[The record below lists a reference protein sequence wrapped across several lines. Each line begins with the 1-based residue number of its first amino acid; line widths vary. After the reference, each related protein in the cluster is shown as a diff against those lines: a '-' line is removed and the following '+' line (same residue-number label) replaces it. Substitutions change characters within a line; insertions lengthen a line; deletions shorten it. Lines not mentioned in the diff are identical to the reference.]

1 MKLPLLK
8 RSAPSAAGEPSAA
21 KKKRPS
27 LKKLLALAAAAAL
40 VIGLGG
46 RTLLGGGA
54 QAAKTGDGGYTTA
67 QVTRRDV
74 TAAIT
79 GSGTLEAAD
88 SYNVTTLLEDTILTA
103 NFEEGDQ
110 VEEGTVLY
118 TLDSSDADSSLE
130 QSEISLQQAQRS
142 YSSQLED
149 QADLNVAATAAGQVW
164 SVDVEVGDEIQA
176 GQTVATIRD
185 SATMELK
192 VPFPAD
198 DAAGFSLGQS
208 AAVTLDS
215 TFETLSGTI
224 TKVNGNTEVRSG
236 NVQVRTVTIAVTN
249 PGGLSTDQ
257 SATAAVVSADTK
269 GPYVAD
275 NGGGLTLPF
284 TPTAVYV
291 DGALS
296 GQSQVKQYDVYYYN
310 AALRTVWVYTDRAT
324 GTLTDLSP
332 SKTAPTSATVAGVT
346 YSIGS
351 STASYKLSSQ
361 GQFSQGD
368 VVTVLLGMDGDI
380 VDVVSAQNS
389 ETTYYGVVIAST
401 KAASSSSTSS
411 SSTTSAQAQTQ
422 VACSDGTVRTF
433 YHSGGAQSVGKL
445 VSVAVTQSGTTLSA
459 IPRRSLS
466 GTVNSAGTR
475 FAGYSFAD
483 NVEILDTDGDGGYA
497 RIYPSRLAGYSL
509 TDDDVLFYSLD
520 STGSIDCLILDE
532 ATGDTYT
539 YAFVTQA
546 TSKTDGSSL
555 SGSYTY
561 LQNGQS
567 HSVSG
572 QQTYSVKV
580 GGARLTF
587 SDNGSLK
594 GMRQLSS
601 VNLTGLTSLTAT
613 AGSSKYA
620 LAEDVTVLLRDGSQQ
635 GYYPT
640 TLSAVNSTDY
650 SLVGWYDNQ
659 GASAGGRIRILVATK
674 K

>member
-1 MKLPLLK
+1 MIKEMKFPM
-8 RSAPSAAGEPSAA
+8 R
-21 KKKRPS
+21 
-27 LKKLLALAAAAAL
+27 KKLSALLAAALAVSMLTLPAGAVSQSTALETVRALGILAGDSQGNLNLSSAVTRAEFVTMMTAASSYKDTVGSGYGVSL
-40 VIGLGG
+40 FKDVKSSHWASEYIRLAVEQNWMTGYTDGTFRPG
-46 RTLLGGGA
+46 RTITLEEACTALLRLLGYDASSLAGSFP
-54 QAAKTGDGGYTTA
+54 TA
-67 QVTRRDV
+67 QLSKAGAVGLLDDV
-74 TAAIT
+74 TAKQ
-79 GSGTLEAAD
+79 GQTLTRQDCVTLFYNLLLAD
-88 SYNVTTLLEDTILTA
+88 TKAGAVYGTTL
-103 NFEEGDQ
+103 GY
-110 VEEGTVLY
+110 TVKNNEVDY
-118 TLDSSDADSSLE
+118 
-130 QSEISLQQAQRS
+130 
-142 YSSQLED
+142 
-149 QADLNVAATAAGQVW
+149 AT
-164 SVDVEVGDEIQA
+164 
-176 GQTVATIRD
+176 
-185 SATMELK
+185 
-192 VPFPAD
+192 
-198 DAAGFSLGQS
+198 
-208 AAVTLDS
+208 
-215 TFETLSGTI
+215 
-224 TKVNGNTEVRSG
+224 
-236 NVQVRTVTIAVTN
+236 
-249 PGGLSTDQ
+249 
-257 SATAAVVSADTK
+257 VVSADTK

-284 TPTAVYV
+284 TPTALYV

-296 GQSQVKQYDVYYYN
+296 SQSQVKQYDVYYYN
-310 AALRTVWVYTDRAT
+310 SGLRTVWVYTDRAT

-389 ETTYYGVVIAST
+389 ETTYYGVVVASS

-422 VACSDGTVRTF
+422 VACSDGAVRTF

-445 VSVAVTQSGTTLSA
+445 VSVAVTQSGTQLSA
-459 IPRRSLS
+459 ISKRSLS

-483 NVEILDTDGDGGYA
+483 GVEILDTDGDGGYA

-509 TDDDVLFYSLD
+509 TDDDVLFYTLD
-520 STGSIDCLILDE
+520 SSGSIDCLILDE

-546 TSKTDGSSL
+546 NSKTDGSSL

>member
-1 MKLPLLK
+1 MIKEMKFPM
-8 RSAPSAAGEPSAA
+8 R
-21 KKKRPS
+21 
-27 LKKLLALAAAAAL
+27 KKLSALLAAALAVSMLTLPAGAVSQSTALETVRALGIMAGDSQGNLNLSSAVTRAEFVTMMTAAASYKDTVGSGYGVSL
-40 VIGLGG
+40 FKDVKSSHWASEYIRLAAEQNWMTGYTDGTFRPG
-46 RTLLGGGA
+46 RTITLEEACTALLRLLGYDSSSLAGSFP
-54 QAAKTGDGGYTTA
+54 TA
-67 QVTRRDV
+67 QLSKAGSVGLLDDV
-74 TAAIT
+74 TAKQ
-79 GSGTLEAAD
+79 GQTLTRQDCVTLFYNLLLAD
-88 SYNVTTLLEDTILTA
+88 TKDGPVYGTTLGYTIK
-103 NFEEGDQ
+103 NNEVD
-110 VEEGTVLY
+110 Y
-118 TLDSSDADSSLE
+118 
-130 QSEISLQQAQRS
+130 
-142 YSSQLED
+142 
-149 QADLNVAATAAGQVW
+149 AT
-164 SVDVEVGDEIQA
+164 
-176 GQTVATIRD
+176 
-185 SATMELK
+185 
-192 VPFPAD
+192 
-198 DAAGFSLGQS
+198 
-208 AAVTLDS
+208 
-215 TFETLSGTI
+215 
-224 TKVNGNTEVRSG
+224 
-236 NVQVRTVTIAVTN
+236 
-249 PGGLSTDQ
+249 
-257 SATAAVVSADTK
+257 VVSADTK
-269 GPYVAD
+269 GPYVASVSRT
-275 NGGGLTLPF
+275 LELPF
-284 TPTAVYV
+284 SAASATVYR
-291 DGALS
+291 DGDLS
-296 GQSQVKQYDVYYYN
+296 SQSQVKQYDVYYYN
-310 AALRTVWVYTDRAT
+310 SDLRTVWVYTDRAT

-389 ETTYYGVVIAST
+389 ETTYYGVVVASS

-459 IPRRSLS
+459 ISRRSLS

-509 TDDDVLFYSLD
+509 TDDDVLFYTLD
-520 STGSIDCLILDE
+520 SSGSIDCLILDE

-546 TSKTDGSSL
+546 TSKTDGNNL

-567 HSVSG
+567 HTVSG

-587 SDNGSLK
+587 SDNGALK

-620 LAEDVTVLLRDGSQQ
+620 LAEDVMVLLRDSGQQ

>member
-1 MKLPLLK
+1 M
-8 RSAPSAAGEPSAA
+8 R
-21 KKKRPS
+21 
-27 LKKLLALAAAAAL
+27 KKLSALLAAALAVSMLTLPAGAVSQSTALETVRALGILAGDSQGNLNLSSAVTRAEFVTMMTAASSYKDTVGSGYGVSL
-40 VIGLGG
+40 FKDVKSNHWASEYIRLAVEQNWMTGYTDGTFRPS
-46 RTLLGGGA
+46 RTITLEEACTALLRLLGYDASSLAGSFP
-54 QAAKTGDGGYTTA
+54 TA
-67 QVTRRDV
+67 QLSKAGAVGLLDDV
-74 TAAIT
+74 TAKQ
-79 GSGTLEAAD
+79 GQTLTRQDCVTLFYHLLLAETKAGAV
-88 SYNVTTLLEDTILTA
+88 YGTTLGYTIK
-103 NFEEGDQ
+103 NNEVD
-110 VEEGTVLY
+110 Y
-118 TLDSSDADSSLE
+118 
-130 QSEISLQQAQRS
+130 
-142 YSSQLED
+142 
-149 QADLNVAATAAGQVW
+149 AT
-164 SVDVEVGDEIQA
+164 
-176 GQTVATIRD
+176 
-185 SATMELK
+185 
-192 VPFPAD
+192 
-198 DAAGFSLGQS
+198 
-208 AAVTLDS
+208 
-215 TFETLSGTI
+215 
-224 TKVNGNTEVRSG
+224 
-236 NVQVRTVTIAVTN
+236 
-249 PGGLSTDQ
+249 
-257 SATAAVVSADTK
+257 VVSADTK

-296 GQSQVKQYDVYYYN
+296 SRSQVKQYDVYYYN
-310 AALRTVWVYTDRAT
+310 AALRSVWVYTDRAT

-422 VACSDGTVRTF
+422 VACSDGAVRTF

-445 VSVAVTQSGTTLSA
+445 VSVTVTQSGTTLSA
-459 IPRRSLS
+459 ISKRSLS

-546 TSKTDGSSL
+546 TSKTDGNSL

-567 HSVSG
+567 HSISG

>member
-1 MKLPLLK
+1 MIKEMKFPM
-8 RSAPSAAGEPSAA
+8 R
-21 KKKRPS
+21 
-27 LKKLLALAAAAAL
+27 KKLSALLAAALAVSMLTLPAGAVSQSTALETVRALGILAGDSQGNLNLSSAVTRAEFVTMMTAASSYKDTVGSGYGVSL
-40 VIGLGG
+40 FKDVKSSHWASEYIRLAVEQNWMTGYTDGTFRPG
-46 RTLLGGGA
+46 RTITLEEACTALLRLLGYDSSSLAGSFP
-54 QAAKTGDGGYTTA
+54 TA
-67 QVTRRDV
+67 QLSKAGSVGLLDDV
-74 TAAIT
+74 TAK
-79 GSGTLEAAD
+79 
-88 SYNVTTLLEDTILTA
+88 
-103 NFEEGDQ
+103 Q
-110 VEEGTVLY
+110 
-118 TLDSSDADSSLE
+118 
-130 QSEISLQQAQRS
+130 
-142 YSSQLED
+142 
-149 QADLNVAATAAGQVW
+149 
-164 SVDVEVGDEIQA
+164 
-176 GQTVATIRD
+176 GQTLTRQD
-185 SATMELK
+185 C
-192 VPFPAD
+192 
-198 DAAGFSLGQS
+198 
-208 AAVTLDS
+208 VTLFYNLLLAD
-215 TFETLSGTI
+215 TKDGPVYGATLGYTI
-224 TKVNGNTEVRSG
+224 KNNEV
-236 NVQVRTVTIAVTN
+236 
-249 PGGLSTDQ
+249 DY
-257 SATAAVVSADTK
+257 ATVVSADTK

-275 NGGGLTLPF
+275 NGGSLTLPF

-310 AALRTVWVYTDRAT
+310 AGLRTVWVYTDRAT

-332 SKTAPTSATVAGVT
+332 SKTAPASATVAGVT

-389 ETTYYGVVIAST
+389 ETTYYGVVVAST
-401 KAASSSSTSS
+401 KAASSSSTSG

-422 VACSDGTVRTF
+422 VACSDGAVRTF

-459 IPRRSLS
+459 ISKRSLS

-483 NVEILDTDGDGGYA
+483 GVEILDTDGDGGYA

>member
-1 MKLPLLK
+1 M
-8 RSAPSAAGEPSAA
+8 R
-21 KKKRPS
+21 
-27 LKKLLALAAAAAL
+27 KKLSALLAAALAVSMLTLPAGAVSQSTALETVRALGILAGDSQGNLNLSSAVTRAEFVTMMTAASSYKDTVGSGYGVSL
-40 VIGLGG
+40 FKDVKSSHWASEYIRLAVEQNWMTGYTDGTFRPG
-46 RTLLGGGA
+46 RTITLEEACTALLRLLGYDASSLAGSFP
-54 QAAKTGDGGYTTA
+54 TA
-67 QVTRRDV
+67 QLSKAGAVGLLDDV
-74 TAAIT
+74 TAKQ
-79 GSGTLEAAD
+79 GQTLTRQD
-88 SYNVTTLLEDTILTA
+88 CVTLFYNLLLAETKAGAVYGTTL
-103 NFEEGDQ
+103 GY
-110 VEEGTVLY
+110 TVKNNEVDY
-118 TLDSSDADSSLE
+118 
-130 QSEISLQQAQRS
+130 
-142 YSSQLED
+142 
-149 QADLNVAATAAGQVW
+149 AT
-164 SVDVEVGDEIQA
+164 
-176 GQTVATIRD
+176 
-185 SATMELK
+185 
-192 VPFPAD
+192 
-198 DAAGFSLGQS
+198 
-208 AAVTLDS
+208 
-215 TFETLSGTI
+215 
-224 TKVNGNTEVRSG
+224 
-236 NVQVRTVTIAVTN
+236 
-249 PGGLSTDQ
+249 
-257 SATAAVVSADTK
+257 VVSADTK

-310 AALRTVWVYTDRAT
+310 AALRSVWVYTDRAT

-459 IPRRSLS
+459 ISKRSLS

-620 LAEDVTVLLRDGSQQ
+620 LAEDVTVLLRDSGQQ

>member
-1 MKLPLLK
+1 M
-8 RSAPSAAGEPSAA
+8 
-21 KKKRPS
+21 KKRLS
-27 LKKLLALAAAAAL
+27 ALLAAALAVSMLTLPAGAVSQSTALETVRALGILAGDSQGNLNLSSAVTRAEFVTMMTAASSYKDTVGSGYGVSL
-40 VIGLGG
+40 FKDVKSSHWASEYIRLAVEQGWMTGYTDGTFRPG
-46 RTLLGGGA
+46 RTITLEEACTALLRLLGYDASSLAGSFP
-54 QAAKTGDGGYTTA
+54 TA
-67 QVTRRDV
+67 QLSKAGAVGLLDDV
-74 TAAIT
+74 TAKQ
-79 GSGTLEAAD
+79 GQTLTRQDCVTLFYHLLLAETKAGAV
-88 SYNVTTLLEDTILTA
+88 YGTTL
-103 NFEEGDQ
+103 GY
-110 VEEGTVLY
+110 TVKNNEVDY
-118 TLDSSDADSSLE
+118 
-130 QSEISLQQAQRS
+130 
-142 YSSQLED
+142 
-149 QADLNVAATAAGQVW
+149 AT
-164 SVDVEVGDEIQA
+164 
-176 GQTVATIRD
+176 
-185 SATMELK
+185 
-192 VPFPAD
+192 
-198 DAAGFSLGQS
+198 
-208 AAVTLDS
+208 
-215 TFETLSGTI
+215 
-224 TKVNGNTEVRSG
+224 
-236 NVQVRTVTIAVTN
+236 
-249 PGGLSTDQ
+249 
-257 SATAAVVSADTK
+257 VVSADTK

-310 AALRTVWVYTDRAT
+310 AGLRTVWVYTDRAT

-433 YHSGGAQSVGKL
+433 YHSDGAQSVGKL

-459 IPRRSLS
+459 ISKRSLS

-546 TSKTDGSSL
+546 TSKTDGNSL

-587 SDNGSLK
+587 SDNGALK

>member
-1 MKLPLLK
+1 MIKEMKFPM
-8 RSAPSAAGEPSAA
+8 R
-21 KKKRPS
+21 
-27 LKKLLALAAAAAL
+27 KKLSALLAAALAVSMLTLPAGAVSQSTALETVRALGIMAGDSQGNLNLSSAVTRAEFVTMMTAASSYKDTVGSGYGVSL
-40 VIGLGG
+40 FKDVKSSHWASEYIRLAVEQNWMTGYTDGTFRPG
-46 RTLLGGGA
+46 RTITLEEACTALLRLLGYDSSSLAGSFP
-54 QAAKTGDGGYTTA
+54 TA
-67 QVTRRDV
+67 QLSKAGSVGLLDDV
-74 TAAIT
+74 TAKQ
-79 GSGTLEAAD
+79 GQTLTRQDCVTLFYNLLLAD
-88 SYNVTTLLEDTILTA
+88 TKDGPVYGTTLGYTIK
-103 NFEEGDQ
+103 NNEVD
-110 VEEGTVLY
+110 Y
-118 TLDSSDADSSLE
+118 
-130 QSEISLQQAQRS
+130 
-142 YSSQLED
+142 
-149 QADLNVAATAAGQVW
+149 AT
-164 SVDVEVGDEIQA
+164 
-176 GQTVATIRD
+176 
-185 SATMELK
+185 
-192 VPFPAD
+192 
-198 DAAGFSLGQS
+198 
-208 AAVTLDS
+208 
-215 TFETLSGTI
+215 
-224 TKVNGNTEVRSG
+224 
-236 NVQVRTVTIAVTN
+236 
-249 PGGLSTDQ
+249 
-257 SATAAVVSADTK
+257 VVSADTK
-269 GPYVAD
+269 GPYVASVSRT
-275 NGGGLTLPF
+275 LELPF
-284 TPTAVYV
+284 SAASATVYR
-291 DGALS
+291 DGDLS
-296 GQSQVKQYDVYYYN
+296 SQSQVQQYDVYYYN
-310 AALRTVWVYTDRAT
+310 SGLRTVWVYSDRAT

-389 ETTYYGVVIAST
+389 ETTYYGVVVASS

-433 YHSGGAQSVGKL
+433 YHDGGAQSVGKL

-459 IPRRSLS
+459 ISRRSLS

-546 TSKTDGSSL
+546 TSKTDGNSL

-620 LAEDVTVLLRDGSQQ
+620 LAEDVAVLLRDGSQQ

>member
-1 MKLPLLK
+1 MIKEMKFPM
-8 RSAPSAAGEPSAA
+8 R
-21 KKKRPS
+21 
-27 LKKLLALAAAAAL
+27 KKLSALLAAALAVSMLTLPAGAVSQSTALETIQALGILAGDSQGNLNLSSAVTRAEFVTMMTAASSYKDTVGSGYGVSL
-40 VIGLGG
+40 FKDVKSSHWASEYIRLAVEQNWMTGYTDGTFRPG
-46 RTLLGGGA
+46 RTITLEEACTALLRLLGYDASTLAGSFP
-54 QAAKTGDGGYTTA
+54 TA
-67 QVTRRDV
+67 QLSKAGAVGLLDDV
-74 TAAIT
+74 TAK
-79 GSGTLEAAD
+79 
-88 SYNVTTLLEDTILTA
+88 
-103 NFEEGDQ
+103 Q
-110 VEEGTVLY
+110 
-118 TLDSSDADSSLE
+118 
-130 QSEISLQQAQRS
+130 
-142 YSSQLED
+142 
-149 QADLNVAATAAGQVW
+149 
-164 SVDVEVGDEIQA
+164 
-176 GQTVATIRD
+176 GQTLTRQD
-185 SATMELK
+185 C
-192 VPFPAD
+192 
-198 DAAGFSLGQS
+198 
-208 AAVTLDS
+208 VTL
-215 TFETLSGTI
+215 FYHLLLAEAKAGAVYGATLGYTV
-224 TKVNGNTEVRSG
+224 KNNEV
-236 NVQVRTVTIAVTN
+236 
-249 PGGLSTDQ
+249 DY
-257 SATAAVVSADTK
+257 ATVVSADTK

-296 GQSQVKQYDVYYYN
+296 DQSQVKQYDVYYYN
-310 AALRTVWVYTDRAT
+310 AGLRTVWVYTDRAT

-389 ETTYYGVVIAST
+389 ETTYYGVVVASS

-433 YHSGGAQSVGKL
+433 YHDGGAQSVGTL
-445 VSVAVTQSGTTLSA
+445 VSVTVTQSGTQLSA
-459 IPRRSLS
+459 ISKRSLS

-483 NVEILDTDGDGGYA
+483 GVEILDTDGDGGYA

-509 TDDDVLFYSLD
+509 TDDDVLFYTLD
-520 STGSIDCLILDE
+520 SSGSIDCLILDE

-546 TSKTDGSSL
+546 TSKTDGNNL

-567 HSVSG
+567 HTVSG

-587 SDNGSLK
+587 SDNGALK

-620 LAEDVTVLLRDGSQQ
+620 LAEDVMVLLRDSGQQ

>member
-1 MKLPLLK
+1 M
-8 RSAPSAAGEPSAA
+8 R
-21 KKKRPS
+21 
-27 LKKLLALAAAAAL
+27 KKLSALLAAALAVSMLTLPAGAVSQSTALETIQALGILAGDSQGNLNLSSAVTRAEFVTMMTAASSYKDTVGSGYGVSL
-40 VIGLGG
+40 FKDVKSSHWASEYIRLAVEQNWMTGYTDGTFRPG
-46 RTLLGGGA
+46 RTITLEEACTALLRLLGYDASSLAGSFP
-54 QAAKTGDGGYTTA
+54 TA
-67 QVTRRDV
+67 QLSKAGAVGLLDDV
-74 TAAIT
+74 TAK
-79 GSGTLEAAD
+79 
-88 SYNVTTLLEDTILTA
+88 
-103 NFEEGDQ
+103 Q
-110 VEEGTVLY
+110 
-118 TLDSSDADSSLE
+118 
-130 QSEISLQQAQRS
+130 
-142 YSSQLED
+142 
-149 QADLNVAATAAGQVW
+149 
-164 SVDVEVGDEIQA
+164 
-176 GQTVATIRD
+176 GQTLTRQD
-185 SATMELK
+185 C
-192 VPFPAD
+192 
-198 DAAGFSLGQS
+198 
-208 AAVTLDS
+208 VTL
-215 TFETLSGTI
+215 FYNLLLAGTKAGAVYG
-224 TKVNGNTEVRSG
+224 TALGYTVKNNEV
-236 NVQVRTVTIAVTN
+236 
-249 PGGLSTDQ
+249 DY
-257 SATAAVVSADTK
+257 AAVVSADTK

-296 GQSQVKQYDVYYYN
+296 DQSQVKQYDVYYYN
-310 AALRTVWVYTDRAT
+310 AALRSVWVYTDRAT

-332 SKTAPTSATVAGVT
+332 SKTAPASATVAGVT

-411 SSTTSAQAQTQ
+411 SSNATAQAQTQ
-422 VACSDGTVRTF
+422 VACSDGAVRTF

-459 IPRRSLS
+459 ISRRSLS

-587 SDNGSLK
+587 SDDGSLK

>member
-1 MKLPLLK
+1 M
-8 RSAPSAAGEPSAA
+8 R
-21 KKKRPS
+21 
-27 LKKLLALAAAAAL
+27 KKLSALLAAALAVSMLTLPAGAVSQSTALETIQALGILAGDSQGNLNLSSAVTRAEFVTMMTAASSYKDTVGSGYGVSL
-40 VIGLGG
+40 FKDVKSSHWASEYIRLAVEQNWMTGYTDGTFRPG
-46 RTLLGGGA
+46 RTITLEEACTALLRLLGYDASSLAGSFP
-54 QAAKTGDGGYTTA
+54 TA
-67 QVTRRDV
+67 QLSKAGAVGLLDDV
-74 TAAIT
+74 TAKQ
-79 GSGTLEAAD
+79 GQTLTRQDCVTLFYHLLLAETKAGAV
-88 SYNVTTLLEDTILTA
+88 YGTTL
-103 NFEEGDQ
+103 GY
-110 VEEGTVLY
+110 TVKNNEVDY
-118 TLDSSDADSSLE
+118 
-130 QSEISLQQAQRS
+130 
-142 YSSQLED
+142 
-149 QADLNVAATAAGQVW
+149 AT
-164 SVDVEVGDEIQA
+164 
-176 GQTVATIRD
+176 
-185 SATMELK
+185 
-192 VPFPAD
+192 
-198 DAAGFSLGQS
+198 
-208 AAVTLDS
+208 
-215 TFETLSGTI
+215 
-224 TKVNGNTEVRSG
+224 
-236 NVQVRTVTIAVTN
+236 
-249 PGGLSTDQ
+249 
-257 SATAAVVSADTK
+257 VVSADTK

-296 GQSQVKQYDVYYYN
+296 DQSQVKQYDVYYYN
-310 AALRTVWVYTDRAT
+310 SGLRTVWVYTDRAT

-445 VSVAVTQSGTTLSA
+445 VSVTVTQSGTTLSA
-459 IPRRSLS
+459 ISKRSLS

-546 TSKTDGSSL
+546 TSKTDGNSL

>member
-1 MKLPLLK
+1 M
-8 RSAPSAAGEPSAA
+8 R
-21 KKKRPS
+21 
-27 LKKLLALAAAAAL
+27 KKLSALLAAALAVSMLTLPAGAVSQSTALETVRALGILAGDSQGNLNLSSAVTRAEFVTMMTAASSYKDTVGSGYGVSL
-40 VIGLGG
+40 FKDVKSSHWASEYIRLAVEQGWMTGYTDGTFRPG
-46 RTLLGGGA
+46 RTITLEEACTALLRLLGYDASSLAGSFP
-54 QAAKTGDGGYTTA
+54 TA
-67 QVTRRDV
+67 QLSKAGAVGLLDDV
-74 TAAIT
+74 TAK
-79 GSGTLEAAD
+79 
-88 SYNVTTLLEDTILTA
+88 
-103 NFEEGDQ
+103 Q
-110 VEEGTVLY
+110 
-118 TLDSSDADSSLE
+118 
-130 QSEISLQQAQRS
+130 
-142 YSSQLED
+142 
-149 QADLNVAATAAGQVW
+149 
-164 SVDVEVGDEIQA
+164 
-176 GQTVATIRD
+176 GQTLTRQD
-185 SATMELK
+185 C
-192 VPFPAD
+192 
-198 DAAGFSLGQS
+198 
-208 AAVTLDS
+208 VTL
-215 TFETLSGTI
+215 FYHLLLAETKAGAVYGATLGYTI
-224 TKVNGNTEVRSG
+224 KNNEV
-236 NVQVRTVTIAVTN
+236 
-249 PGGLSTDQ
+249 DY
-257 SATAAVVSADTK
+257 ATVVSADTK

-459 IPRRSLS
+459 ISKRSLS

-546 TSKTDGSSL
+546 TSKTDGNSL

-620 LAEDVTVLLRDGSQQ
+620 LAEDVTVLLRDSGQQ

>member
-1 MKLPLLK
+1 M
-8 RSAPSAAGEPSAA
+8 R
-21 KKKRPS
+21 
-27 LKKLLALAAAAAL
+27 KKLSALLAAALAVSMLTLPAGAVSQSTALETIQALGILAGDSQGNLNLSSAVTRAEFVTMMTAASSYKDTVGSGYGVSL
-40 VIGLGG
+40 FKDVKSSHWASEYIRLAVEQNWMTGYTDGTFRPG
-46 RTLLGGGA
+46 RTITLEEACTALLRLLGYDASSLAGSFP
-54 QAAKTGDGGYTTA
+54 TA
-67 QVTRRDV
+67 QLSKAGAVGLLDDV
-74 TAAIT
+74 TAKQ
-79 GSGTLEAAD
+79 GQTLTRQDCVTLFYHLLLAETKAGAV
-88 SYNVTTLLEDTILTA
+88 YGTTLGYTIK
-103 NFEEGDQ
+103 NNEVD
-110 VEEGTVLY
+110 Y
-118 TLDSSDADSSLE
+118 
-130 QSEISLQQAQRS
+130 
-142 YSSQLED
+142 
-149 QADLNVAATAAGQVW
+149 AT
-164 SVDVEVGDEIQA
+164 
-176 GQTVATIRD
+176 
-185 SATMELK
+185 
-192 VPFPAD
+192 
-198 DAAGFSLGQS
+198 
-208 AAVTLDS
+208 
-215 TFETLSGTI
+215 
-224 TKVNGNTEVRSG
+224 
-236 NVQVRTVTIAVTN
+236 
-249 PGGLSTDQ
+249 
-257 SATAAVVSADTK
+257 VVSADTK

-296 GQSQVKQYDVYYYN
+296 DQSQVKQYDVYYYN
-310 AALRTVWVYTDRAT
+310 SGLRTVWVYTDRAT

-401 KAASSSSTSS
+401 KAASSSSTSAS
-411 SSTTSAQAQTQ
+411 SNATAQAQTQ

-459 IPRRSLS
+459 ISRRSLS

-483 NVEILDTDGDGGYA
+483 NVDILDTDSDGGYA

>member
-1 MKLPLLK
+1 M
-8 RSAPSAAGEPSAA
+8 R
-21 KKKRPS
+21 
-27 LKKLLALAAAAAL
+27 KKLSALLAAALAVSMLTLPAGAVSQSTALETIQALGILAGDSQGNLNLSSAVTRAEFVTMMTAASSYKDTVGSGYGVSL
-40 VIGLGG
+40 FKDVKSSHWASEYIRLAVEQNWMTGYTDGTFRPG
-46 RTLLGGGA
+46 RTITLEEACTALLRLLGYDASSLAGSFP
-54 QAAKTGDGGYTTA
+54 TA
-67 QVTRRDV
+67 QLSKAGAVGLLDDV
-74 TAAIT
+74 TAKQ
-79 GSGTLEAAD
+79 GQTLTRQDCVTLFYHLLLAETKAGAV
-88 SYNVTTLLEDTILTA
+88 YGTTL
-103 NFEEGDQ
+103 GY
-110 VEEGTVLY
+110 TVKNN
-118 TLDSSDADSSLE
+118 E
-130 QSEISLQQAQRS
+130 
-142 YSSQLED
+142 
-149 QADLNVAATAAGQVW
+149 
-164 SVDVEVGDEIQA
+164 VDY
-176 GQTVATIRD
+176 
-185 SATMELK
+185 
-192 VPFPAD
+192 
-198 DAAGFSLGQS
+198 
-208 AAVTLDS
+208 
-215 TFETLSGTI
+215 
-224 TKVNGNTEVRSG
+224 
-236 NVQVRTVTIAVTN
+236 
-249 PGGLSTDQ
+249 
-257 SATAAVVSADTK
+257 AAVVSADTK

-296 GQSQVKQYDVYYYN
+296 DQSQVKQYDVYYYN
-310 AALRTVWVYTDRAT
+310 AGLRTVWVYTDRAT

-401 KAASSSSTSS
+401 KAAFSSSTSS
-411 SSTTSAQAQTQ
+411 SSNATAQAQTQ

-459 IPRRSLS
+459 ISRRSLS

-520 STGSIDCLILDE
+520 SSGSIDCLILDE

>member
-1 MKLPLLK
+1 MIKEMKFPM
-8 RSAPSAAGEPSAA
+8 R
-21 KKKRPS
+21 
-27 LKKLLALAAAAAL
+27 KKLSALLAAALAVSMLTLPAGAVSQSTALETVRALGIMAGDSQGNLNLSSAVTRAEFVTMMTAASSYKDTVGSGYGVSL
-40 VIGLGG
+40 FKDVKSSHWASEYIRLAVEQNWMTGYTDGTFRPG
-46 RTLLGGGA
+46 RTITLEEACTALLRLLGYDASSLAGSFP
-54 QAAKTGDGGYTTA
+54 TA
-67 QVTRRDV
+67 QLSKAGAVGLLDDV
-74 TAAIT
+74 TAK
-79 GSGTLEAAD
+79 
-88 SYNVTTLLEDTILTA
+88 
-103 NFEEGDQ
+103 Q
-110 VEEGTVLY
+110 
-118 TLDSSDADSSLE
+118 
-130 QSEISLQQAQRS
+130 
-142 YSSQLED
+142 
-149 QADLNVAATAAGQVW
+149 
-164 SVDVEVGDEIQA
+164 
-176 GQTVATIRD
+176 GQTLTRQD
-185 SATMELK
+185 C
-192 VPFPAD
+192 
-198 DAAGFSLGQS
+198 
-208 AAVTLDS
+208 VTL
-215 TFETLSGTI
+215 FYHLLLAETKAGAVYGATLGYTI
-224 TKVNGNTEVRSG
+224 KNNEV
-236 NVQVRTVTIAVTN
+236 
-249 PGGLSTDQ
+249 DY
-257 SATAAVVSADTK
+257 ATVVSADTK

-275 NGGGLTLPF
+275 NGGWLTLPF

-296 GQSQVKQYDVYYYN
+296 GQSQVQQYDVYYYN
-310 AALRTVWVYTDRAT
+310 FGLRTVWVYSDRAT

-332 SKTAPTSATVAGVT
+332 SKTAPASATVAGVT

-389 ETTYYGVVIAST
+389 ETTYYGVVVASS

-433 YHSGGAQSVGKL
+433 YHDGGAQSVGKL
-445 VSVAVTQSGTTLSA
+445 VSVTVTQSGTQLSA
-459 IPRRSLS
+459 ISKRSLS

-483 NVEILDTDGDGGYA
+483 GVEILDTDGDGGYA

-509 TDDDVLFYSLD
+509 TDDDVLFYTLD
-520 STGSIDCLILDE
+520 SSGSIDCLILDE

-650 SLVGWYDNQ
+650 TLVGWYDNQ

>member
-1 MKLPLLK
+1 M
-8 RSAPSAAGEPSAA
+8 
-21 KKKRPS
+21 KKRLS
-27 LKKLLALAAAAAL
+27 ALLAAALAVSMLTLPAGAVSQSTALETVRALGIMAGDSQGNLNLSSAVTRAEFVTMMTAASSYKDTVGSGYGVSL
-40 VIGLGG
+40 FKDVKSSHWASEYIRLAVEQNWMTGYTDGTFRPG
-46 RTLLGGGA
+46 RTITLEEACTALLRLLGYDSSSLAGSFP
-54 QAAKTGDGGYTTA
+54 TA
-67 QVTRRDV
+67 QLSKAGAVGLLDDV
-74 TAAIT
+74 TAKQ
-79 GSGTLEAAD
+79 GQTLTRQD
-88 SYNVTTLLEDTILTA
+88 CVTLFYNLLLAETKAGAVYGTTL
-103 NFEEGDQ
+103 GY
-110 VEEGTVLY
+110 TVKNN
-118 TLDSSDADSSLE
+118 E
-130 QSEISLQQAQRS
+130 
-142 YSSQLED
+142 
-149 QADLNVAATAAGQVW
+149 
-164 SVDVEVGDEIQA
+164 VDY
-176 GQTVATIRD
+176 
-185 SATMELK
+185 
-192 VPFPAD
+192 
-198 DAAGFSLGQS
+198 
-208 AAVTLDS
+208 
-215 TFETLSGTI
+215 
-224 TKVNGNTEVRSG
+224 
-236 NVQVRTVTIAVTN
+236 
-249 PGGLSTDQ
+249 
-257 SATAAVVSADTK
+257 AAVVSADTK

-310 AALRTVWVYTDRAT
+310 SGLRTVWVYTDRAT

-389 ETTYYGVVIAST
+389 ETTYYGVVVASS

-445 VSVAVTQSGTTLSA
+445 VSVTVTQSGTQLSA
-459 IPRRSLS
+459 ISKRSLS

-497 RIYPSRLAGYSL
+497 RISPSRLAGYSL

-546 TSKTDGSSL
+546 TSKTDGNSL

-620 LAEDVTVLLRDGSQQ
+620 LAEDVMVLLRDSGQQ

>member
-1 MKLPLLK
+1 MIKEMKFPM
-8 RSAPSAAGEPSAA
+8 R
-21 KKKRPS
+21 
-27 LKKLLALAAAAAL
+27 KKLSALLAAALAVSMLTLPAGAVSQSTALETVRALGILAGDSQGNLNLSSAVTRAEFVTMMTAASSYKDTVGSGYGVSL
-40 VIGLGG
+40 FKDVKSSHWASEYIRLAVEQNWMTGYTDGTFRPG
-46 RTLLGGGA
+46 RTITLEEACTALLRLLGYDASSLAGSFP
-54 QAAKTGDGGYTTA
+54 TA
-67 QVTRRDV
+67 QLSKAGAVGLLDDV
-74 TAAIT
+74 TAKQ
-79 GSGTLEAAD
+79 GQTLTRQD
-88 SYNVTTLLEDTILTA
+88 CVTLFYNLLLAETKAGAVYGTTL
-103 NFEEGDQ
+103 GY
-110 VEEGTVLY
+110 TVKNNEVDY
-118 TLDSSDADSSLE
+118 
-130 QSEISLQQAQRS
+130 
-142 YSSQLED
+142 
-149 QADLNVAATAAGQVW
+149 AT
-164 SVDVEVGDEIQA
+164 
-176 GQTVATIRD
+176 
-185 SATMELK
+185 
-192 VPFPAD
+192 
-198 DAAGFSLGQS
+198 
-208 AAVTLDS
+208 
-215 TFETLSGTI
+215 
-224 TKVNGNTEVRSG
+224 
-236 NVQVRTVTIAVTN
+236 
-249 PGGLSTDQ
+249 
-257 SATAAVVSADTK
+257 VVSADTK

-310 AALRTVWVYTDRAT
+310 AALRSVWVYTDRAT

-459 IPRRSLS
+459 ISRRSLS

-546 TSKTDGSSL
+546 TSKTDGNSL

-650 SLVGWYDNQ
+650 TLVGWYDNQ

>member
-1 MKLPLLK
+1 M
-8 RSAPSAAGEPSAA
+8 R
-21 KKKRPS
+21 
-27 LKKLLALAAAAAL
+27 KKLSALLAAALAVSMLTLPAGAVSQSTALETIQALGILAGDSQGNLNLSSAVTRAEFVTMMTAASSYKDTVGSGYGVSL
-40 VIGLGG
+40 FKDVKSSHWASEYIRLAVEQNWMTGYTDGTFRPG
-46 RTLLGGGA
+46 RTITLEEACTALLRLLGYDASSLAGSFP
-54 QAAKTGDGGYTTA
+54 TA
-67 QVTRRDV
+67 QLSKAGAVGLLDDV
-74 TAAIT
+74 TAKQ
-79 GSGTLEAAD
+79 GQTLTRQDCVTLFYHLLLAETKAGAV
-88 SYNVTTLLEDTILTA
+88 YGTTLGYTIK
-103 NFEEGDQ
+103 NNEVD
-110 VEEGTVLY
+110 Y
-118 TLDSSDADSSLE
+118 
-130 QSEISLQQAQRS
+130 
-142 YSSQLED
+142 
-149 QADLNVAATAAGQVW
+149 AT
-164 SVDVEVGDEIQA
+164 
-176 GQTVATIRD
+176 
-185 SATMELK
+185 
-192 VPFPAD
+192 
-198 DAAGFSLGQS
+198 
-208 AAVTLDS
+208 
-215 TFETLSGTI
+215 
-224 TKVNGNTEVRSG
+224 
-236 NVQVRTVTIAVTN
+236 
-249 PGGLSTDQ
+249 
-257 SATAAVVSADTK
+257 VVSADTK

-296 GQSQVKQYDVYYYN
+296 DQSQVKQYDVYYYN
-310 AALRTVWVYTDRAT
+310 SGLRTVWVYTDRAT

-422 VACSDGTVRTF
+422 VACSDGTVCTF

-546 TSKTDGSSL
+546 TSKTDGNSL

-640 TLSAVNSTDY
+640 TLSAINNTDY
-650 SLVGWYDNQ
+650 TLVGWYDNQ

>member
-1 MKLPLLK
+1 MIKEMKFPM
-8 RSAPSAAGEPSAA
+8 R
-21 KKKRPS
+21 
-27 LKKLLALAAAAAL
+27 KKLSALLAAALAVSMLTLPAGAVSQSTALETVRALGIMAGDSQGNLNLSSAVTRAEFVTMMTAASSYKDTVGSGYGVSL
-40 VIGLGG
+40 FKDVKSSHWASEYIRLAVEQNWMTGYTDGTFRPG
-46 RTLLGGGA
+46 RTITLEEACTALLRLLGYDSSSLAGSFP
-54 QAAKTGDGGYTTA
+54 TA
-67 QVTRRDV
+67 QLSKAGSVGLLDDV
-74 TAAIT
+74 TAKQ
-79 GSGTLEAAD
+79 GQTLTRQDCVTLFYNLLLAD
-88 SYNVTTLLEDTILTA
+88 TKDGPVYGTTLGYTIK
-103 NFEEGDQ
+103 NNEVD
-110 VEEGTVLY
+110 Y
-118 TLDSSDADSSLE
+118 
-130 QSEISLQQAQRS
+130 
-142 YSSQLED
+142 
-149 QADLNVAATAAGQVW
+149 AT
-164 SVDVEVGDEIQA
+164 
-176 GQTVATIRD
+176 
-185 SATMELK
+185 
-192 VPFPAD
+192 
-198 DAAGFSLGQS
+198 
-208 AAVTLDS
+208 
-215 TFETLSGTI
+215 
-224 TKVNGNTEVRSG
+224 
-236 NVQVRTVTIAVTN
+236 
-249 PGGLSTDQ
+249 
-257 SATAAVVSADTK
+257 VVSADTK
-269 GPYVAD
+269 GPYVASASRT
-275 NGGGLTLPF
+275 LELPF
-284 TPTAVYV
+284 SAASATVYR
-291 DGALS
+291 DGDLS
-296 GQSQVKQYDVYYYN
+296 SQSQVQQYDVYYYN
-310 AALRTVWVYTDRAT
+310 FGLRTVWVYSDRAT

-389 ETTYYGVVIAST
+389 ETTYYGVVVASS

-433 YHSGGAQSVGKL
+433 YHDGGAQSVGKL

-459 IPRRSLS
+459 ISKRSLS

-520 STGSIDCLILDE
+520 SSGSIDCLILDE

-546 TSKTDGSSL
+546 TSKTDGSNL

-567 HSVSG
+567 HTVSG

-620 LAEDVTVLLRDGSQQ
+620 LAEDVTVLLRDSGQQ

-640 TLSAVNSTDY
+640 TLSAINSTDY

>member
-1 MKLPLLK
+1 M
-8 RSAPSAAGEPSAA
+8 
-21 KKKRPS
+21 KKRLS
-27 LKKLLALAAAAAL
+27 ALLAAALAVSMLTLPAGAVSQSTALETIQALGILAGDSQGNLNLSSAVTRAEFVTMMTAASSYKDTVGSGYGVSL
-40 VIGLGG
+40 FKDVKSSHWASEYIRLAVEQNWMTGYTDGTFRPG
-46 RTLLGGGA
+46 RTITLEEACTALLRLLGYDASSLAGSFP
-54 QAAKTGDGGYTTA
+54 TA
-67 QVTRRDV
+67 QLSKAGSVGLLDDV
-74 TAAIT
+74 TAKQ
-79 GSGTLEAAD
+79 GQTLTRQDCVTLFYNLLLAD
-88 SYNVTTLLEDTILTA
+88 TKDGPVYGTTLGYTIK
-103 NFEEGDQ
+103 NNEVD
-110 VEEGTVLY
+110 Y
-118 TLDSSDADSSLE
+118 
-130 QSEISLQQAQRS
+130 
-142 YSSQLED
+142 
-149 QADLNVAATAAGQVW
+149 AT
-164 SVDVEVGDEIQA
+164 
-176 GQTVATIRD
+176 
-185 SATMELK
+185 
-192 VPFPAD
+192 
-198 DAAGFSLGQS
+198 
-208 AAVTLDS
+208 
-215 TFETLSGTI
+215 
-224 TKVNGNTEVRSG
+224 
-236 NVQVRTVTIAVTN
+236 
-249 PGGLSTDQ
+249 
-257 SATAAVVSADTK
+257 VVSADTK
-269 GPYVAD
+269 GPYVASVSRT
-275 NGGGLTLPF
+275 LELPF
-284 TPTAVYV
+284 SAASATVYR
-291 DGALS
+291 DEDLS
-296 GQSQVKQYDVYYYN
+296 SQSQVQQYDVYYYN
-310 AALRTVWVYTDRAT
+310 SGLRTVWVYSVRAT

-368 VVTVLLGMDGDI
+368 VVTVMLGMDGDI

-445 VSVAVTQSGTTLSA
+445 VSVTVTQSGTTLSA
-459 IPRRSLS
+459 ISKRSLS

-546 TSKTDGSSL
+546 TSKTDGNSL

-620 LAEDVTVLLRDGSQQ
+620 LAEDVTVLLRDSGQQ

>member
-1 MKLPLLK
+1 M
-8 RSAPSAAGEPSAA
+8 R
-21 KKKRPS
+21 
-27 LKKLLALAAAAAL
+27 KKLSALLAAALAVSMLTLPAGAVSQSTALETVRALGILAGDSQGNLNLSSTVTRAEFVTMMTAASSYKDTVGSGYGVSL
-40 VIGLGG
+40 FKDVKSSHWASEYIRLAVEQNWMTGYTDGTFRPG
-46 RTLLGGGA
+46 RTITLEEACTALLRLLGYDASTLAGSFP
-54 QAAKTGDGGYTTA
+54 TA
-67 QVTRRDV
+67 QLSKAGAVGLLDDV
-74 TAAIT
+74 TAKQ
-79 GSGTLEAAD
+79 GQTLTRQDCVTLFYHLLLAETKAGAV
-88 SYNVTTLLEDTILTA
+88 YGTTL
-103 NFEEGDQ
+103 GY
-110 VEEGTVLY
+110 TVKNN
-118 TLDSSDADSSLE
+118 E
-130 QSEISLQQAQRS
+130 
-142 YSSQLED
+142 
-149 QADLNVAATAAGQVW
+149 
-164 SVDVEVGDEIQA
+164 VDY
-176 GQTVATIRD
+176 
-185 SATMELK
+185 
-192 VPFPAD
+192 
-198 DAAGFSLGQS
+198 
-208 AAVTLDS
+208 
-215 TFETLSGTI
+215 
-224 TKVNGNTEVRSG
+224 
-236 NVQVRTVTIAVTN
+236 
-249 PGGLSTDQ
+249 
-257 SATAAVVSADTK
+257 AAVVSADTK

-310 AALRTVWVYTDRAT
+310 AALRSVWVYTDRAT

-332 SKTAPTSATVAGVT
+332 SKTAPASATVAGVT

-546 TSKTDGSSL
+546 TSKTDGNSL

>member
-1 MKLPLLK
+1 MIKEMKFPM
-8 RSAPSAAGEPSAA
+8 R
-21 KKKRPS
+21 
-27 LKKLLALAAAAAL
+27 KKLSALLAAALAVSMLTLPAGAVSQSTALETVRALGIMAGDSQGNLNLSSAVTRAEFVTMMTAASSYKDTVGSGYGVSL
-40 VIGLGG
+40 FKDVKSSHWASEYIRLAVEQNWMTGYTDGTFRPG
-46 RTLLGGGA
+46 RTITLEEACTALLRLLGYDSSSLAGSFP
-54 QAAKTGDGGYTTA
+54 TA
-67 QVTRRDV
+67 QLSKAGSVGLLDDV
-74 TAAIT
+74 TAKQ
-79 GSGTLEAAD
+79 GQTLTRQD
-88 SYNVTTLLEDTILTA
+88 CVTLFYNLLLVDTKDGPVYGTTLGYTIK
-103 NFEEGDQ
+103 NNEVD
-110 VEEGTVLY
+110 Y
-118 TLDSSDADSSLE
+118 
-130 QSEISLQQAQRS
+130 
-142 YSSQLED
+142 
-149 QADLNVAATAAGQVW
+149 AT
-164 SVDVEVGDEIQA
+164 
-176 GQTVATIRD
+176 
-185 SATMELK
+185 
-192 VPFPAD
+192 
-198 DAAGFSLGQS
+198 
-208 AAVTLDS
+208 
-215 TFETLSGTI
+215 
-224 TKVNGNTEVRSG
+224 
-236 NVQVRTVTIAVTN
+236 
-249 PGGLSTDQ
+249 
-257 SATAAVVSADTK
+257 VVSADTK

-275 NGGGLTLPF
+275 NGGSLTLPF

-310 AALRTVWVYTDRAT
+310 AGLRTVWVYTDRAT

-332 SKTAPTSATVAGVT
+332 SKTAPASATVAGVT

-389 ETTYYGVVIAST
+389 ETTYYGVVVAST
-401 KAASSSSTSS
+401 KAASSSSTSG

-422 VACSDGTVRTF
+422 VACSDGAVRTF

-459 IPRRSLS
+459 ISRRSLS

-546 TSKTDGSSL
+546 TSKTDGNNL

-567 HSVSG
+567 HTVSG

-587 SDNGSLK
+587 SDNGALK

-620 LAEDVTVLLRDGSQQ
+620 LAEDVMVLLRDSGQQ

>member
-1 MKLPLLK
+1 M
-8 RSAPSAAGEPSAA
+8 R
-21 KKKRPS
+21 
-27 LKKLLALAAAAAL
+27 KKLSALLAAALAVSMLTLPAGAVSQSTALETIQALGILAGDSQGNLNLSSAVTRAEFVTMMTAASSYKDTVGSGYGVSL
-40 VIGLGG
+40 FKDVKSSHWASEYIRLAVEQNWMTGYTDGTFRPG
-46 RTLLGGGA
+46 RTITLEEACTALLRLLGYDASSLAGSFP
-54 QAAKTGDGGYTTA
+54 TA
-67 QVTRRDV
+67 QLSKAGAVGLLDDV
-74 TAAIT
+74 TAKQ
-79 GSGTLEAAD
+79 GQTLTRQDCVTLFYHLLLAETKAGAV
-88 SYNVTTLLEDTILTA
+88 YGTTL
-103 NFEEGDQ
+103 GY
-110 VEEGTVLY
+110 TVKNN
-118 TLDSSDADSSLE
+118 E
-130 QSEISLQQAQRS
+130 
-142 YSSQLED
+142 
-149 QADLNVAATAAGQVW
+149 
-164 SVDVEVGDEIQA
+164 VDY
-176 GQTVATIRD
+176 
-185 SATMELK
+185 
-192 VPFPAD
+192 
-198 DAAGFSLGQS
+198 
-208 AAVTLDS
+208 
-215 TFETLSGTI
+215 
-224 TKVNGNTEVRSG
+224 
-236 NVQVRTVTIAVTN
+236 
-249 PGGLSTDQ
+249 
-257 SATAAVVSADTK
+257 AAVVSADTK

-296 GQSQVKQYDVYYYN
+296 DQSQVKQYDVYYYN
-310 AALRTVWVYTDRAT
+310 SGLRTVWVYTDRST

-445 VSVAVTQSGTTLSA
+445 VSVTVTQSGTTLSA
-459 IPRRSLS
+459 ISKRSLS

-546 TSKTDGSSL
+546 TSKTDGNSL

-620 LAEDVTVLLRDGSQQ
+620 LAEDVTVLLRDSGQQ

>member
-1 MKLPLLK
+1 M
-8 RSAPSAAGEPSAA
+8 R
-21 KKKRPS
+21 
-27 LKKLLALAAAAAL
+27 KKLSALLAAALAVSMLTLPAGAVSQSTALETIQALGILAGDSQGNLNLSSAVTRAEFVTMMTAASSYKDTVGSGYGVSL
-40 VIGLGG
+40 FKDVKSSHWASEYIRLAVEQNWMTGYTDGTFRPG
-46 RTLLGGGA
+46 RTITLEEACTALLRLLGYDASTLAGSFP
-54 QAAKTGDGGYTTA
+54 TA
-67 QVTRRDV
+67 QLSKAGAVGLLDDV
-74 TAAIT
+74 TAKQ
-79 GSGTLEAAD
+79 GQTLTRQDCVTLFYHLLLAETRAGAV
-88 SYNVTTLLEDTILTA
+88 YGTTL
-103 NFEEGDQ
+103 GY
-110 VEEGTVLY
+110 TVKNN
-118 TLDSSDADSSLE
+118 E
-130 QSEISLQQAQRS
+130 
-142 YSSQLED
+142 
-149 QADLNVAATAAGQVW
+149 
-164 SVDVEVGDEIQA
+164 VDY
-176 GQTVATIRD
+176 
-185 SATMELK
+185 
-192 VPFPAD
+192 
-198 DAAGFSLGQS
+198 
-208 AAVTLDS
+208 
-215 TFETLSGTI
+215 
-224 TKVNGNTEVRSG
+224 
-236 NVQVRTVTIAVTN
+236 
-249 PGGLSTDQ
+249 
-257 SATAAVVSADTK
+257 AAVVSADTK

-445 VSVAVTQSGTTLSA
+445 VSVTVTQSGTTLSA
-459 IPRRSLS
+459 ISRRSLS

-483 NVEILDTDGDGGYA
+483 NVEILDTDGNGGYA

-509 TDDDVLFYSLD
+509 TDDDVLFYSLN

-567 HSVSG
+567 HSISG

-659 GASAGGRIRILVATK
+659 RASAGGRIRILVATK

>member
-1 MKLPLLK
+1 M
-8 RSAPSAAGEPSAA
+8 
-21 KKKRPS
+21 KKRLS
-27 LKKLLALAAAAAL
+27 ALLAAALAVSMLTLPAGAVSQSTALETIQALGILAGDSQGNLNLSSAVTRAEFVTMMTAASSYKDTVGSGYGVSL
-40 VIGLGG
+40 FKDVKSSHWASEYIRLAVEQNWMTGYTDGTFRPG
-46 RTLLGGGA
+46 RTITLEEACTALLRLLGYDASSLAGSFP
-54 QAAKTGDGGYTTA
+54 TA
-67 QVTRRDV
+67 QLSKAGAVGLLDDV
-74 TAAIT
+74 TAR
-79 GSGTLEAAD
+79 
-88 SYNVTTLLEDTILTA
+88 
-103 NFEEGDQ
+103 Q
-110 VEEGTVLY
+110 
-118 TLDSSDADSSLE
+118 
-130 QSEISLQQAQRS
+130 
-142 YSSQLED
+142 
-149 QADLNVAATAAGQVW
+149 
-164 SVDVEVGDEIQA
+164 
-176 GQTVATIRD
+176 GQTLTRQD
-185 SATMELK
+185 C
-192 VPFPAD
+192 
-198 DAAGFSLGQS
+198 
-208 AAVTLDS
+208 VTL
-215 TFETLSGTI
+215 FYHLLLAETKAGAVYGATLGYTV
-224 TKVNGNTEVRSG
+224 KNNEV
-236 NVQVRTVTIAVTN
+236 
-249 PGGLSTDQ
+249 DY
-257 SATAAVVSADTK
+257 ATVVSADTK

-275 NGGGLTLPF
+275 NGGGLTLTF
-284 TPTAVYV
+284 TPTPVYV

-296 GQSQVKQYDVYYYN
+296 SQSQVKQYDVYYYN
-310 AALRTVWVYTDRAT
+310 AALRSVWVYTDRAT

-422 VACSDGTVRTF
+422 VACSDGAVRTF

-459 IPRRSLS
+459 ISKRSLS

-497 RIYPSRLAGYSL
+497 RIYPSRLVGYSL

>member
-1 MKLPLLK
+1 MIKEMKFPM
-8 RSAPSAAGEPSAA
+8 R
-21 KKKRPS
+21 
-27 LKKLLALAAAAAL
+27 KKLSALLAAAL
-40 VIGLGG
+40 
-46 RTLLGGGA
+46 
-54 QAAKTGDGGYTTA
+54 
-67 QVTRRDV
+67 
-74 TAAIT
+74 
-79 GSGTLEAAD
+79 
-88 SYNVTTLLEDTILTA
+88 
-103 NFEEGDQ
+103 
-110 VEEGTVLY
+110 
-118 TLDSSDADSSLE
+118 
-130 QSEISLQQAQRS
+130 
-142 YSSQLED
+142 
-149 QADLNVAATAAGQVW
+149 
-164 SVDVEVGDEIQA
+164 
-176 GQTVATIRD
+176 
-185 SATMELK
+185 
-192 VPFPAD
+192 
-198 DAAGFSLGQS
+198 
-208 AAVTLDS
+208 AVS
-215 TFETLSGTI
+215 M
-224 TKVNGNTEVRSG
+224 
-236 NVQVRTVTIAVTN
+236 
-249 PGGLSTDQ
+249 
-257 SATAAVVSADTK
+257 
-269 GPYVAD
+269 
-275 NGGGLTLPF
+275 LTLPAGAVSQS
-284 TPTAVYV
+284 TALETVRALGIMAGDSQGNLNLSSAVTRAEFVTMMTAASATVYR
-291 DGALS
+291 DGDLS
-296 GQSQVKQYDVYYYN
+296 SQSQVQQYDVYYYN
-310 AALRTVWVYTDRAT
+310 FGLRTVWVYSDRAT

-389 ETTYYGVVIAST
+389 ETTYYGVVVASS

-433 YHSGGAQSVGKL
+433 YHDDGAQSVGKL
-445 VSVAVTQSGTTLSA
+445 VSVTVTQSGTQLSA
-459 IPRRSLS
+459 ISKRSLS

-483 NVEILDTDGDGGYA
+483 GVEILDTDGDGGYA

-509 TDDDVLFYSLD
+509 TDDDVLFYTLD
-520 STGSIDCLILDE
+520 SSGSIDCLILDE

-546 TSKTDGSSL
+546 TSKTDGNNL

-567 HSVSG
+567 HTVSG
-572 QQTYSVKV
+572 
-580 GGARLTF
+580 
-587 SDNGSLK
+587 
-594 GMRQLSS
+594 
-601 VNLTGLTSLTAT
+601 
-613 AGSSKYA
+613 
-620 LAEDVTVLLRDGSQQ
+620 QQ

>member
-1 MKLPLLK
+1 MIKEMKFPM
-8 RSAPSAAGEPSAA
+8 R
-21 KKKRPS
+21 
-27 LKKLLALAAAAAL
+27 KKLSALLAAALAVSMLTLPAGAVSQSTALETVRALGIMAGDSQGNLNLSSAVTRAEFVTMMTAASSSKDTVGSGYGVSL
-40 VIGLGG
+40 FKDVKSSHWASEYIRLAVEQNWMTGYTDGTFRPG
-46 RTLLGGGA
+46 RTITLEEACTALLRLLGYDSSSLAGSFP
-54 QAAKTGDGGYTTA
+54 TA
-67 QVTRRDV
+67 QLSKAGSVGLLDDV
-74 TAAIT
+74 TAKQ
-79 GSGTLEAAD
+79 GQTLTRQDCVTLFYNLLLAD
-88 SYNVTTLLEDTILTA
+88 TKDGPVYGTTLGYTIK
-103 NFEEGDQ
+103 NNEVD
-110 VEEGTVLY
+110 Y
-118 TLDSSDADSSLE
+118 
-130 QSEISLQQAQRS
+130 
-142 YSSQLED
+142 
-149 QADLNVAATAAGQVW
+149 AT
-164 SVDVEVGDEIQA
+164 
-176 GQTVATIRD
+176 
-185 SATMELK
+185 
-192 VPFPAD
+192 
-198 DAAGFSLGQS
+198 
-208 AAVTLDS
+208 
-215 TFETLSGTI
+215 
-224 TKVNGNTEVRSG
+224 
-236 NVQVRTVTIAVTN
+236 
-249 PGGLSTDQ
+249 
-257 SATAAVVSADTK
+257 VVSADTK
-269 GPYVAD
+269 GPYVASASRT
-275 NGGGLTLPF
+275 LELPF
-284 TPTAVYV
+284 SAASATVYR
-291 DGALS
+291 DGDLS

-310 AALRTVWVYTDRAT
+310 AGLRTVWVYTDRAT

-459 IPRRSLS
+459 ISRRSLS

-546 TSKTDGSSL
+546 TSKTDGNSL

-620 LAEDVTVLLRDGSQQ
+620 LAEDVTVLLRDDSQQ

>member
-1 MKLPLLK
+1 M
-8 RSAPSAAGEPSAA
+8 R
-21 KKKRPS
+21 
-27 LKKLLALAAAAAL
+27 KKLSALLAAALAVSMLTLPAGAVSQSTALETIQALGILAGDSQGNLNLSSAVTRAEFVTMMTAASSYKDTVGSGYGVSL
-40 VIGLGG
+40 FKDVKSSHWASEYIRLAVEQNWMTGYTDGTFRPG
-46 RTLLGGGA
+46 RTITLEEACTALLRLLGYDASSLAGSFP
-54 QAAKTGDGGYTTA
+54 TA
-67 QVTRRDV
+67 QLSKAGAVGLLDDV
-74 TAAIT
+74 TAKQ
-79 GSGTLEAAD
+79 GQTLTRQDCVTLFYHLLLAETKAGAV
-88 SYNVTTLLEDTILTA
+88 YGTTL
-103 NFEEGDQ
+103 GY
-110 VEEGTVLY
+110 TVKNN
-118 TLDSSDADSSLE
+118 E
-130 QSEISLQQAQRS
+130 
-142 YSSQLED
+142 
-149 QADLNVAATAAGQVW
+149 
-164 SVDVEVGDEIQA
+164 VDY
-176 GQTVATIRD
+176 
-185 SATMELK
+185 
-192 VPFPAD
+192 
-198 DAAGFSLGQS
+198 
-208 AAVTLDS
+208 
-215 TFETLSGTI
+215 
-224 TKVNGNTEVRSG
+224 
-236 NVQVRTVTIAVTN
+236 
-249 PGGLSTDQ
+249 
-257 SATAAVVSADTK
+257 AAVVSADTK

-296 GQSQVKQYDVYYYN
+296 DQSQVKQYDVYYYN
-310 AALRTVWVYTDRAT
+310 SGLRTVWVYTDRAT

-635 GYYPT
+635 GYYLT

>member
-1 MKLPLLK
+1 MIKEMKFPM
-8 RSAPSAAGEPSAA
+8 R
-21 KKKRPS
+21 
-27 LKKLLALAAAAAL
+27 KKLSALLAAALAVSMLTLPAGAVSQSTALETVRALGILAGDSQGNLNLSSAVTRAEFVTMMTAASSYKDTVGSGYGVSL
-40 VIGLGG
+40 FKDVKSSHWASEYIRLAVEQNWMTGYTDGTFRPG
-46 RTLLGGGA
+46 RTITLEEACTALLRLLGYDASSLAGSFP
-54 QAAKTGDGGYTTA
+54 TA
-67 QVTRRDV
+67 QLSKAGAVGLLDDV
-74 TAAIT
+74 TAKQ
-79 GSGTLEAAD
+79 GQTLTRQDCVTLFYHLLLAETKAGAV
-88 SYNVTTLLEDTILTA
+88 YGTTL
-103 NFEEGDQ
+103 GY
-110 VEEGTVLY
+110 TVKNNEVDY
-118 TLDSSDADSSLE
+118 
-130 QSEISLQQAQRS
+130 
-142 YSSQLED
+142 
-149 QADLNVAATAAGQVW
+149 AT
-164 SVDVEVGDEIQA
+164 
-176 GQTVATIRD
+176 
-185 SATMELK
+185 
-192 VPFPAD
+192 
-198 DAAGFSLGQS
+198 
-208 AAVTLDS
+208 
-215 TFETLSGTI
+215 
-224 TKVNGNTEVRSG
+224 
-236 NVQVRTVTIAVTN
+236 
-249 PGGLSTDQ
+249 
-257 SATAAVVSADTK
+257 VVSADTK

-296 GQSQVKQYDVYYYN
+296 DQSQVKQYDVYYYN
-310 AALRTVWVYTDRAT
+310 SGLRTVWVYTDRAT

-459 IPRRSLS
+459 ISRRSLS

>member
-1 MKLPLLK
+1 M
-8 RSAPSAAGEPSAA
+8 R
-21 KKKRPS
+21 
-27 LKKLLALAAAAAL
+27 KKLSALLAAALAVSMLTLPAGAVSQSTALETIQALGILAGDSQGNLNLSSAVTRAEFVTMMTAASSYKDTVGSGYGVSL
-40 VIGLGG
+40 FKDVKSSHWASEYIRLAVEQNWMTGYTDGTFCPG
-46 RTLLGGGA
+46 RTITLEEACTALLRLLGYDASSLAGSFP
-54 QAAKTGDGGYTTA
+54 TA
-67 QVTRRDV
+67 QLSKAGAVGLLDDV
-74 TAAIT
+74 TAKQ
-79 GSGTLEAAD
+79 GQTLTRQDCVTLFYHLLLAETKAGAV
-88 SYNVTTLLEDTILTA
+88 YGTTL
-103 NFEEGDQ
+103 GY
-110 VEEGTVLY
+110 TVKNN
-118 TLDSSDADSSLE
+118 E
-130 QSEISLQQAQRS
+130 
-142 YSSQLED
+142 
-149 QADLNVAATAAGQVW
+149 
-164 SVDVEVGDEIQA
+164 VDY
-176 GQTVATIRD
+176 
-185 SATMELK
+185 
-192 VPFPAD
+192 
-198 DAAGFSLGQS
+198 
-208 AAVTLDS
+208 
-215 TFETLSGTI
+215 
-224 TKVNGNTEVRSG
+224 
-236 NVQVRTVTIAVTN
+236 
-249 PGGLSTDQ
+249 
-257 SATAAVVSADTK
+257 AAVVSADTK

-284 TPTAVYV
+284 TPTALYV

-310 AALRTVWVYTDRAT
+310 AALRSVWVYTDRAT

-401 KAASSSSTSS
+401 KAASSSSTSG

-445 VSVAVTQSGTTLSA
+445 VSVTVTQSGTTLSA

-546 TSKTDGSSL
+546 TSKTDGNSL

-567 HSVSG
+567 HSISG

>member
-1 MKLPLLK
+1 MIKEMKFPM
-8 RSAPSAAGEPSAA
+8 R
-21 KKKRPS
+21 
-27 LKKLLALAAAAAL
+27 KKLSALLAAALAVSMLTLPAGAVSQSTALETVRALGIMAGDSQGNLNLSSAVTRAEFVTMMTAAASYKDTVGSGYGVSL
-40 VIGLGG
+40 FKDVKSSHWASEYIRLAAEQNWMTGYTDGTFRPG
-46 RTLLGGGA
+46 RTITLEEACTALLRLLGYDSSSLAGSFP
-54 QAAKTGDGGYTTA
+54 TA
-67 QVTRRDV
+67 QLSKAGSVGLLDDV
-74 TAAIT
+74 TAKQ
-79 GSGTLEAAD
+79 GQTLTRQDCVTLFYNLLLAD
-88 SYNVTTLLEDTILTA
+88 TKDGPVYGTTLGYTIK
-103 NFEEGDQ
+103 NNEVD
-110 VEEGTVLY
+110 Y
-118 TLDSSDADSSLE
+118 
-130 QSEISLQQAQRS
+130 
-142 YSSQLED
+142 
-149 QADLNVAATAAGQVW
+149 AT
-164 SVDVEVGDEIQA
+164 
-176 GQTVATIRD
+176 
-185 SATMELK
+185 
-192 VPFPAD
+192 
-198 DAAGFSLGQS
+198 
-208 AAVTLDS
+208 
-215 TFETLSGTI
+215 
-224 TKVNGNTEVRSG
+224 
-236 NVQVRTVTIAVTN
+236 
-249 PGGLSTDQ
+249 
-257 SATAAVVSADTK
+257 VVSADTK
-269 GPYVAD
+269 GPYVASVSRT
-275 NGGGLTLPF
+275 LELPF
-284 TPTAVYV
+284 SAASATVYR
-291 DGALS
+291 DGDLS
-296 GQSQVKQYDVYYYN
+296 SQSQVKQYDVYYYN
-310 AALRTVWVYTDRAT
+310 SDLRTVWVYSDRAT

-389 ETTYYGVVIAST
+389 ETTYYGVVVASS

-422 VACSDGTVRTF
+422 VACSDGAVRTF

-459 IPRRSLS
+459 ISRRSLS

-509 TDDDVLFYSLD
+509 TDDDVLFYTLD
-520 STGSIDCLILDE
+520 SSGSIDCLILDE

-546 TSKTDGSSL
+546 TSKTDGNNL

-567 HSVSG
+567 HTVSG

-587 SDNGSLK
+587 SDNGALK

-620 LAEDVTVLLRDGSQQ
+620 LAEDVMVLLRDSGQQ

>member
-1 MKLPLLK
+1 MIKEMKFPM
-8 RSAPSAAGEPSAA
+8 R
-21 KKKRPS
+21 
-27 LKKLLALAAAAAL
+27 KKLSALLAAALAVSMLTLPAGAVSQSTALETVRALGIMAGDSQGNLNLSSAVTRAEFVTMMTAASSYKDTVGSGYGVSL
-40 VIGLGG
+40 FKDVKSSHWASEYIRLAVEQNWMTGYTDGTFRPG
-46 RTLLGGGA
+46 RTITLEEACTALLRLLGYDSSSLAGSFP
-54 QAAKTGDGGYTTA
+54 TA
-67 QVTRRDV
+67 QLSKAGSVGLLDDV
-74 TAAIT
+74 TAKQ
-79 GSGTLEAAD
+79 GQTLTRQDCVTLFYNLLLAD
-88 SYNVTTLLEDTILTA
+88 TKDGPVYGTTLGYTIK
-103 NFEEGDQ
+103 NNEVD
-110 VEEGTVLY
+110 Y
-118 TLDSSDADSSLE
+118 
-130 QSEISLQQAQRS
+130 
-142 YSSQLED
+142 
-149 QADLNVAATAAGQVW
+149 AT
-164 SVDVEVGDEIQA
+164 
-176 GQTVATIRD
+176 
-185 SATMELK
+185 
-192 VPFPAD
+192 
-198 DAAGFSLGQS
+198 
-208 AAVTLDS
+208 
-215 TFETLSGTI
+215 
-224 TKVNGNTEVRSG
+224 
-236 NVQVRTVTIAVTN
+236 
-249 PGGLSTDQ
+249 
-257 SATAAVVSADTK
+257 VVSADTK
-269 GPYVAD
+269 GPYVASASRT
-275 NGGGLTLPF
+275 LELPF
-284 TPTAVYV
+284 SAASATVYR
-291 DGALS
+291 DGDLS
-296 GQSQVKQYDVYYYN
+296 SQSQVQQYDVYYYN
-310 AALRTVWVYTDRAT
+310 FGLRTVWVYSDRAT

-401 KAASSSSTSS
+401 KAASSSSTSAS
-411 SSTTSAQAQTQ
+411 SNATAQAQTQ

-433 YHSGGAQSVGKL
+433 YHDGGAQSVGKL
-445 VSVAVTQSGTTLSA
+445 VSVTVTQSGTTLSA
-459 IPRRSLS
+459 ISKRSLS

-509 TDDDVLFYSLD
+509 TDDDVLFYTLD
-520 STGSIDCLILDE
+520 SSGSIDCLILDE

-546 TSKTDGSSL
+546 TSKTDGNNL

-587 SDNGSLK
+587 SDNGALK

-620 LAEDVTVLLRDGSQQ
+620 LAEDVMVLLRDSGQQ

>member
-1 MKLPLLK
+1 M
-8 RSAPSAAGEPSAA
+8 R
-21 KKKRPS
+21 
-27 LKKLLALAAAAAL
+27 KKLSALLAAALAVSMLTLPAGAVSQSTALETIQALGILAGDSQGNLNLSSAVTRAEFVTMMTAASSYKDTVGSGYGVSL
-40 VIGLGG
+40 FKDVKSSHWASEYIRLAVEQNWMTGYTDGTFRPG
-46 RTLLGGGA
+46 RTITLEEACTALLRLLGYDASTLAGSFP
-54 QAAKTGDGGYTTA
+54 TA
-67 QVTRRDV
+67 QLSKAGAVGLLDDV
-74 TAAIT
+74 TAK
-79 GSGTLEAAD
+79 
-88 SYNVTTLLEDTILTA
+88 
-103 NFEEGDQ
+103 Q
-110 VEEGTVLY
+110 
-118 TLDSSDADSSLE
+118 
-130 QSEISLQQAQRS
+130 
-142 YSSQLED
+142 
-149 QADLNVAATAAGQVW
+149 
-164 SVDVEVGDEIQA
+164 
-176 GQTVATIRD
+176 GQTLTRQD
-185 SATMELK
+185 C
-192 VPFPAD
+192 
-198 DAAGFSLGQS
+198 
-208 AAVTLDS
+208 VTLFYHLLLAD
-215 TFETLSGTI
+215 TKAGAVYGATLGYTI
-224 TKVNGNTEVRSG
+224 KNNEV
-236 NVQVRTVTIAVTN
+236 
-249 PGGLSTDQ
+249 DY
-257 SATAAVVSADTK
+257 ATVVSADTK

-296 GQSQVKQYDVYYYN
+296 DQSQVKQYDVYYYN
-310 AALRTVWVYTDRAT
+310 AALRSVWVYTDRAT

-459 IPRRSLS
+459 ISRRSLS

-546 TSKTDGSSL
+546 TSKTDGNSL

-620 LAEDVTVLLRDGSQQ
+620 LAEDVTVLLRDSGQQ

>member
-1 MKLPLLK
+1 MIKEMKFPM
-8 RSAPSAAGEPSAA
+8 R
-21 KKKRPS
+21 
-27 LKKLLALAAAAAL
+27 KKLSALLAAALAVPMLTLPAGAVSQSTALETIQALGILAGDSQGNLNLSSAVTRAEFVTMMTAASSYKDTVGSGYGVSL
-40 VIGLGG
+40 FKDVKSSHWASEYIRLAVEQNWMTGYTDGTFRPG
-46 RTLLGGGA
+46 RTITLEEACTALLRLLGYDSSSLAGSFP
-54 QAAKTGDGGYTTA
+54 TA
-67 QVTRRDV
+67 QLSKAGSVGLLDDV
-74 TAAIT
+74 TAR
-79 GSGTLEAAD
+79 
-88 SYNVTTLLEDTILTA
+88 
-103 NFEEGDQ
+103 Q
-110 VEEGTVLY
+110 
-118 TLDSSDADSSLE
+118 
-130 QSEISLQQAQRS
+130 
-142 YSSQLED
+142 
-149 QADLNVAATAAGQVW
+149 
-164 SVDVEVGDEIQA
+164 
-176 GQTVATIRD
+176 GQTLTRQD
-185 SATMELK
+185 C
-192 VPFPAD
+192 
-198 DAAGFSLGQS
+198 
-208 AAVTLDS
+208 VTL
-215 TFETLSGTI
+215 FYNLLLAETKTGAVYGATLGYTV
-224 TKVNGNTEVRSG
+224 KNNEV
-236 NVQVRTVTIAVTN
+236 
-249 PGGLSTDQ
+249 DY
-257 SATAAVVSADTK
+257 ATVVSADTK

-296 GQSQVKQYDVYYYN
+296 SQSQVKQYDVYYYN
-310 AALRTVWVYTDRAT
+310 SDLRTVWVYTDRTT

-389 ETTYYGVVIAST
+389 ETTYYGVVVASS

-433 YHSGGAQSVGKL
+433 YHDGGAQSVGKL
-445 VSVAVTQSGTTLSA
+445 VSVTVTQSGTQLSA
-459 IPRRSLS
+459 ISKRSLS

-483 NVEILDTDGDGGYA
+483 GVEILDTDGDGGYA

-509 TDDDVLFYSLD
+509 TDDDVLFYTLD
-520 STGSIDCLILDE
+520 SSGSIDCLILDE

-546 TSKTDGSSL
+546 TSKTDGNSL

-613 AGSSKYA
+613 AGSGKYA
-620 LAEDVTVLLRDGSQQ
+620 LAEDVTVLLRDSGQQ

-640 TLSAVNSTDY
+640 TLSAINSTDY

>member
-1 MKLPLLK
+1 M
-8 RSAPSAAGEPSAA
+8 R
-21 KKKRPS
+21 
-27 LKKLLALAAAAAL
+27 KKLSALLAAALAVSMLTLPAGAVSQSTALETVRALGILAGDSQGNLNLSSAVTRAEFVTMMTAASSYKDTVGSGYGVSL
-40 VIGLGG
+40 FKDVKSSHWASEYIRLAVEQNWMTGYTDGTFRPG
-46 RTLLGGGA
+46 RTITLEEACTALLRLLGYDSSSLAGSFP
-54 QAAKTGDGGYTTA
+54 TA
-67 QVTRRDV
+67 QLSKAGAVGLLDDV
-74 TAAIT
+74 TAK
-79 GSGTLEAAD
+79 
-88 SYNVTTLLEDTILTA
+88 
-103 NFEEGDQ
+103 Q
-110 VEEGTVLY
+110 
-118 TLDSSDADSSLE
+118 
-130 QSEISLQQAQRS
+130 
-142 YSSQLED
+142 
-149 QADLNVAATAAGQVW
+149 
-164 SVDVEVGDEIQA
+164 
-176 GQTVATIRD
+176 GQTLTRQD
-185 SATMELK
+185 C
-192 VPFPAD
+192 
-198 DAAGFSLGQS
+198 
-208 AAVTLDS
+208 VTL
-215 TFETLSGTI
+215 FYNLLLAETKAGAVYGATLGYTI
-224 TKVNGNTEVRSG
+224 KNNEV
-236 NVQVRTVTIAVTN
+236 
-249 PGGLSTDQ
+249 DY
-257 SATAAVVSADTK
+257 ATVVSADTK

-275 NGGGLTLPF
+275 NGGSLPLPF

-332 SKTAPTSATVAGVT
+332 SKTAPASATVAGVT

-401 KAASSSSTSS
+401 KAASSSSTSG

-459 IPRRSLS
+459 ISRRSLS

-546 TSKTDGSSL
+546 TSKTDGNSL

-650 SLVGWYDNQ
+650 TLVGWYDNQ

>member
-1 MKLPLLK
+1 M
-8 RSAPSAAGEPSAA
+8 R
-21 KKKRPS
+21 
-27 LKKLLALAAAAAL
+27 KKLSALLAAALAVSMLTLPAGAVSQSTALETVRALGITAGDSQGNLNLSSAVTRAEFVTMMTAASSYKDTVGSGYGVSL
-40 VIGLGG
+40 FKDVKSSHWASEYIRLAVEQNWMTGYTDGTFRPG
-46 RTLLGGGA
+46 RTITLEEACTALLRLLGYDSSSLAGSFP
-54 QAAKTGDGGYTTA
+54 TA
-67 QVTRRDV
+67 QLSKAGAVGLLDDV
-74 TAAIT
+74 TAKQ
-79 GSGTLEAAD
+79 GQTLTRQD
-88 SYNVTTLLEDTILTA
+88 CVTLFYNLLLAETKAGAVYGTTLGYTIK
-103 NFEEGDQ
+103 NNE
-110 VEEGTVLY
+110 VNY
-118 TLDSSDADSSLE
+118 
-130 QSEISLQQAQRS
+130 
-142 YSSQLED
+142 
-149 QADLNVAATAAGQVW
+149 AT
-164 SVDVEVGDEIQA
+164 
-176 GQTVATIRD
+176 
-185 SATMELK
+185 
-192 VPFPAD
+192 
-198 DAAGFSLGQS
+198 
-208 AAVTLDS
+208 
-215 TFETLSGTI
+215 
-224 TKVNGNTEVRSG
+224 
-236 NVQVRTVTIAVTN
+236 
-249 PGGLSTDQ
+249 
-257 SATAAVVSADTK
+257 VVSADTK

-296 GQSQVKQYDVYYYN
+296 DQSQVKQYDVYYYN
-310 AALRTVWVYTDRAT
+310 SGLRTVWVYTDRAT

-389 ETTYYGVVIAST
+389 ETTYYGVVVASS

-422 VACSDGTVRTF
+422 VACSDGAVRTF

-459 IPRRSLS
+459 ISRRSLS

-509 TDDDVLFYSLD
+509 TDDDVLFYTLD
-520 STGSIDCLILDE
+520 SSGSIDCLILDE

-546 TSKTDGSSL
+546 TSKTDGNNL

-567 HSVSG
+567 HTVSG

-587 SDNGSLK
+587 SDNGALK

-620 LAEDVTVLLRDGSQQ
+620 LAEDVMVLLRDSGQQ

>member
-1 MKLPLLK
+1 MIKEMKFPM
-8 RSAPSAAGEPSAA
+8 R
-21 KKKRPS
+21 
-27 LKKLLALAAAAAL
+27 KKLSALLAAALAVSMLTLPAGAVSQSTALETVRALGILAGDSQGNLNLSSAVTRAEFVTMMTAASSYKDTVGSGYGVSL
-40 VIGLGG
+40 FKDVKSSHWASEYIRLAVEQNWMTGYTDGTFRPG
-46 RTLLGGGA
+46 RTITLEEACTALLRLLGYDSSSLAGSFP
-54 QAAKTGDGGYTTA
+54 TA
-67 QVTRRDV
+67 QLSKAGSVGLLDDV
-74 TAAIT
+74 TAKQ
-79 GSGTLEAAD
+79 GQTLTRQDCVTLFYNLLLAD
-88 SYNVTTLLEDTILTA
+88 TKDGPVYGTTLGYTIK
-103 NFEEGDQ
+103 NNEVD
-110 VEEGTVLY
+110 Y
-118 TLDSSDADSSLE
+118 
-130 QSEISLQQAQRS
+130 
-142 YSSQLED
+142 
-149 QADLNVAATAAGQVW
+149 AT
-164 SVDVEVGDEIQA
+164 
-176 GQTVATIRD
+176 
-185 SATMELK
+185 
-192 VPFPAD
+192 
-198 DAAGFSLGQS
+198 
-208 AAVTLDS
+208 
-215 TFETLSGTI
+215 
-224 TKVNGNTEVRSG
+224 
-236 NVQVRTVTIAVTN
+236 
-249 PGGLSTDQ
+249 
-257 SATAAVVSADTK
+257 VVSADTK
-269 GPYVAD
+269 GPYVASVSRT
-275 NGGGLTLPF
+275 LELPF
-284 TPTAVYV
+284 SAASATVYR
-291 DGALS
+291 DGDLS
-296 GQSQVKQYDVYYYN
+296 SQSQVQQYDVYYYN
-310 AALRTVWVYTDRAT
+310 SGLRTVWVYSDRAT

-389 ETTYYGVVIAST
+389 ETTYYGVVVASS

-433 YHSGGAQSVGKL
+433 YHDGGAQSVGKL

-459 IPRRSLS
+459 ISRRSLS

-546 TSKTDGSSL
+546 TSKTDGNSL